1 MEIIALII
9 TFGLIGA
16 ISRGAVLFVQWY
28 RSQSGD
34 SLERVS
40 SNPKLKQVLER
51 LNLAVQALWVF
62 IAILT
67 AAEFES
73 SILNLHAFIICAS
86 VGSPVIVYSG
96 MRWVLDLNNWS
107 WWAFIMGLC
116 LTFLGGLSLGNYMHS
131 EQFIG
136 TMAGMISI
144 FCLFSIIGY
153 FPPLLAYAG
162 RRKSSKK

>member
-73 SILNLHAFIICAS
+73 SIL
-86 VGSPVIVYSG
+86 
-96 MRWVLDLNNWS
+96 
-107 WWAFIMGLC
+107 
-116 LTFLGGLSLGNYMHS
+116 
-131 EQFIG
+131 
-136 TMAGMISI
+136 
-144 FCLFSIIGY
+144 
-153 FPPLLAYAG
+153 
-162 RRKSSKK
+162 